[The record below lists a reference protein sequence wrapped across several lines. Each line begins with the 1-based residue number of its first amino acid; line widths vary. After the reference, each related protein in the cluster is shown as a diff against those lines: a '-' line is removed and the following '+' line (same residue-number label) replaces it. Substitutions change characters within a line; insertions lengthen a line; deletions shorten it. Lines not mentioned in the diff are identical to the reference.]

1 MKKNICIVCV
11 LALMLCGLCACSR
24 TPPDERA
31 MSIAKEKLGLDLSG
45 KCTVEELY
53 YTYDN
58 GNIFGEGTAE
68 YRLSFDGDA
77 SGLFSSLDTLPDIN
91 GNDAVRKAAAMD
103 GIYLPEPEDGTPFAY
118 TSKNNELNWVLL
130 LYYSEENTAYMITC
144 DA

>member
-11 LALMLCGLCACSR
+11 LALLLFGLCACSQ
-24 TPPDERA
+24 TPEQRA
-31 MSIAKEKLGLDLSG
+31 ISIAKEKLGLDLSG

-53 YTYDN
+53 YTYDD

-103 GIYLPEPEDGTPFAY
+103 GIYLPETKDGTPFAY

>member
-1 MKKNICIVCV
+1 MKKNICIVCA
-11 LALMLCGLCACSR
+11 LALMLCGLCACSQ
-24 TPPDERA
+24 TPEQRA

-53 YTYDN
+53 YTYDD

-103 GIYLPEPEDGTPFAY
+103 GIYLPETKDGTPLAY

-130 LYYSEENTAYMITC
+130 LYYREENTAYMITC

>member
-1 MKKNICIVCV
+1 MKKNICIVCA
-11 LALMLCGLCACSR
+11 LALMLCGLCTCSQ
-24 TPPDERA
+24 TPEERA

-53 YTYDN
+53 YTYDD

-68 YRLSFDGDA
+68 YRLSFNSDA

-103 GIYLPEPEDGTPFAY
+103 GIYLLEPEDGTPFAY

>member
-11 LALMLCGLCACSR
+11 LALMLCGLCACSQ
-24 TPPDERA
+24 TPEQRA

-53 YTYDN
+53 YSYDD

-103 GIYLPEPEDGTPFAY
+103 GIYLPETKDGTPFAY

-130 LYYSEENTAYMITC
+130 LYYSDENTAYMITC

>member
-1 MKKNICIVCV
+1 MKKNICIVCA
-11 LALMLCGLCACSR
+11 LALMLCGLCACSQ
-24 TPPDERA
+24 TPEQRA

-53 YTYDN
+53 YTYDD

-68 YRLSFDGDA
+68 YRLSFNGDA

-103 GIYLPEPEDGTPFAY
+103 GIYLPETKDGTPFAY